1 MPSEFKEGTEYVGR
15 LSKVELWPT
24 VSNDPGRFEVIR
36 ITFEIYSLISK
47 PKQLRCEWR
56 YASFEVIVG
65 SAIKSPTMS
74 HKSLALAVKVQNP
87 SLADDWFRLDPQRGD
102 HTANRKPVPWVEL
115 TFESVQPGE
124 AVDDYRQMFD
134 KILPF
139 DTGDHKI
146 IRDSPGRDP
155 GDLVSIRVAAE
166 QLGPP
171 WNEQRLRR
179 KINRLQ
185 EQGTL
190 PSKLIFFTERRQ
202 KRVYFR
208 YLKAFLR

>member
-1 MPSEFKEGTEYVGR
+1 MPSEFKEGTPHYGR
-15 LSKVELWPT
+15 LFKVQPWPT
-24 VSNDPGRFEVIR
+24 VSNAPGRFEVIR

-87 SLADDWFRLDPQRGD
+87 SLADDWFRLIPQRGD
-102 HTANRKPVPWVEL
+102 RTVNRNPDPWVQL
-115 TFESVQPGE
+115 TFKPVQPGE

-139 DTGDHKI
+139 DTGGYEI

-155 GDLVSIRVAAE
+155 GDLLTLSEAAE

-171 WNEQRLRR
+171 WNYQRLRR
-179 KINRLQ
+179 RIKRLE
-185 EQGTL
+185 EQGAL
-190 PSKLIFFTERRQ
+190 PSKLISLTPRGQ
-202 KRVYFR
+202 MRVYFR